1 MMVSTKL
8 KEPVSDRPTDGV
20 AETLLIDT
28 DVHESIK
35 STRELVPY
43 LDSHWQRY
51 ITEYGWNHLSFP
63 AALPYVVPVASNNAF
78 RKDWILE
85 DGTGATSVEALRRH
99 LFDGEGVSIAIL
111 NGFFYPSSISGN
123 YELAAALASAY
134 NDWQIEHW
142 LDKDSRLRGSIQIA
156 VDDPQVAVREIE
168 RVADHPQIVQVFLSL
183 STERQWGDPRYLPI
197 FEAASRHDLA
207 VAFHHSQATRTLL
220 GYPRHYIEW
229 HTLAA
234 PQAAMNQITSLI
246 FNGVFDKFPQLTT
259 VFLECGVAWLPWLM
273 WRADQQ
279 YREVRVDVPWV
290 KRLPSEYMRDN
301 IRISTQPMSDVKPQ
315 HFAKLVEWTESERM
329 FMFSTDY
336 PHYDAD
342 SVDHVLP
349 RTLPEGLRRRIRYQN
364 AIESYPRLRGLGH
377 EARSVSAG

>member
-1 MMVSTKL
+1 MNDVSNAKIAL
-8 KEPVSDRPTDGV
+8 P
-20 AETLLIDT
+20 ANETLLIDT
-28 DVHESIK
+28 DVHESIS
-35 STRELVPY
+35 STEELVPY

-51 ITEYGWNHLSFP
+51 ITDYGWKHINFP
-63 AALPYVVPVASNNAF
+63 SALPYVVPVANKGPF
-78 RKDWILE
+78 RKNWVLSN
-85 DGTGATSVEALRRH
+85 GAAATTVQSLREH
-99 LFDGEGVSIAIL
+99 LFDGEGVSLAIL
-111 NGFFYPSSISGN
+111 NGFFYPSSIAGN

-134 NDWQIEHW
+134 NDWQIKHW
-142 LDKDSRLRGSIQIA
+142 LNEDSRLRGSIQIA
-156 VDDPQVAVREIE
+156 VDDIQLAVREIE

-183 STERQWGDPRYLPI
+183 STERQWGDPRYHPI
-197 FEAASRHDLA
+197 YEAAARHNLA
-207 VAFHHSQATRTLL
+207 VAFHHSQATQTLL

-246 FNGVFDKFPQLTT
+246 FNGVFQKFPDLTA

-279 YREVRVDVPWV
+279 YREVRVDVPWL
-290 KRLPSEYMRDN
+290 KRMPSEYMRDN

-315 HFAKLVEWTESERM
+315 YFMKLVEWTESERM

-342 SVDHVLP
+342 SAKHVLP
-349 RTLPEGLRRRIRYQN
+349 KILPDRLRYRIRYQN
-364 AIESYPRLRGLGH
+364 AIESYPRLRGMLT
-377 EARSVSAG
+377 